1 MLLVRKMIWLLLF
14 VLPVKYGI
22 GQPAAGQVTAI
33 ELKVLPGL
41 QYDVVRFTVKPG
53 AAVKLSFTNTDD
65 MSHNLLITKPGA
77 RVNVVNAALAL
88 EEQGP
93 AMNYVPKLAEVLWSI
108 PVVSPDQTRSLSFKA
123 PQKAGVYPYVCTFPG
138 HGFVMYGAMYVNADG
153 RMPDLK
159 SDPNIPPSRQEEQA
173 GSAGQAAA
181 GQHDMHH
188 MQGMQHPQKPAANHP
203 YTPVPPYLY
212 RIFMED
218 AGPAAIAVSLPQ
230 DLSYCWDAGL
240 CRLRYAWKGGF
251 VDNTGIWKG
260 HADAVAKIVGTI
272 FYREITSSPLRI
284 GKPDELPLA
293 DYKGY
298 RLVNKYPE
306 FHYTLNGTDVY
317 EMILPKEDGK
327 GLVRKFRIPDA
338 RKTVWLACG
347 KHNESETYEASSG
360 VWEKDKL
367 KLSPQQAR
375 DFSVTITSYP
385 LVYNKKRR

>member
-1 MLLVRKMIWLLLF
+1 MCLAKRMIMLLLF
-14 VLPVKYGI
+14 VLQVKYGM
-22 GQPAAGQVTAI
+22 GQPAAAAPTVI

-53 AAVKLSFTNTDD
+53 AAVKLNFTNTDD

-77 RVNVVNAALAL
+77 RVNVVNAALQL
-88 EEQGP
+88 EEKGP
-93 AMNYVPKLAEVLWSI
+93 AMNYVPKSADVLWSI
-108 PVVSPDQTRSLSFKA
+108 PVVSPDQTRSLTFKA
-123 PQKAGVYPYVCTFPG
+123 PAKAGAYPYVCTFPG
-138 HGFVMYGAMYVNADG
+138 HGFVMYGVMYVNAG
-153 RMPDLK
+153 GEMPDIK
-159 SDPNIPPSRQEEQA
+159 TDPNIPPSRQEEQV
-173 GSAGQAAA
+173 AAA
-181 GQHDMHH
+181 ASQDMHNQHDMHK
-188 MQGMQHPQKPAANHP
+188 MAEPKKVQANHP
-203 YTPVPPYLY
+203 YTPVAPYLY

-230 DLSYCWDAGL
+230 ELSYCWDAGL

-272 FYREITSSPLRI
+272 FYREIMSSPLRI
-284 GKPDELPLA
+284 GKADEIPVA
-293 DYKGY
+293 AYKGY

-317 EMILPKEDGK
+317 ELILPKEDGK
-327 GLVRKFRIPDA
+327 GLIRKFRIPDA
-338 RKTVWLACG
+338 GKTVWLACG
-347 KHNESETYEASSG
+347 ISNESETYEASSG

>member
-1 MLLVRKMIWLLLF
+1 MFLAKRILVLLLF
-14 VLPVKYGI
+14 VLPVKYGL
-22 GQPAAGQVTAI
+22 GQSATTPPTVI

-41 QYDVVRFTVKPG
+41 QYDVVRFTVKPA
-53 AAVKLSFTNTDD
+53 AAVKLNFTNTDD

-77 RVNVVNAALAL
+77 RLNVVNAALAL
-88 EEQGP
+88 EEKGP
-93 AMNYVPKLAEVLWSI
+93 AMNYVPKSADVLWSI
-108 PVVSPDQTRSLSFKA
+108 PVVSPDQTRSLTFKA
-123 PQKAGVYPYVCTFPG
+123 PSKVGAYPYVCTFPG
-138 HGFVMYGAMYVNADG
+138 HGFVMYGVMYVSPDG
-153 RMPDLK
+153 KMPDIK
-159 SDPNIPPSRQEEQA
+159 TDPNIPPSRQEDQLTAA
-173 GSAGQAAA
+173 GSHDMHN
-181 GQHDMHH
+181 QHDMHK
-188 MQGMQHPQKPAANHP
+188 MQEPKKVQANHP
-203 YTPVPPYLY
+203 YTPVAPYLY

-230 DLSYCWDAGL
+230 ELSYCWDAGL

-260 HADAVAKIVGTI
+260 HADAVAKIVGVI
-272 FYREITSSPLRI
+272 FYREITTSPLRI
-284 GKPDELPLA
+284 GKADEIPVA

-317 EMILPKEDGK
+317 ELILPKEDGK
-327 GLVRKFRIPDA
+327 GLIRKFRIPEA
-338 RKTVWLACG
+338 RKTVWLACAVN
-347 KHNESETYEASSG
+347 NESETYEASSG

-367 KLSPQQAR
+367 KLSPEQAR

>member
-1 MLLVRKMIWLLLF
+1 MLFMIRFVLLLLLV
-14 VLPVKYGI
+14 VPVNYSF
-22 GQPAAGQVTAI
+22 GQPAPQAVTAI

-53 AAVKLSFTNTDD
+53 AAVKLNFTNTDD

-77 RVNVVNAALAL
+77 RLNVVNAALAL
-88 EEQGP
+88 EEKGP
-93 AMNYVPKLAEVLWSI
+93 AMNYVPKSADVLWSI
-108 PVVSPDQTRSLSFKA
+108 PVVSPDQTKSLAFKA
-123 PQKAGVYPYVCTFPG
+123 PAKPGAYPYVCTFPG
-138 HGFVMYGAMYVNADG
+138 HGFVMYGVMYVNADG
-153 RMPDLK
+153 KMPDIK
-159 SDPNIPPSRQEEQA
+159 TDPNIPPSRQEDQV
-173 GSAGQAAA
+173 AAA
-181 GQHDMHH
+181 GQHDMHNQH
-188 MQGMQHPQKPAANHP
+188 DMQKMPEPKKAIANHP

-230 DLSYCWDAGL
+230 SLSYCWDAGL

-251 VDNTGIWKG
+251 VDNTVIWKG
-260 HADAVAKIVGTI
+260 HADAVAKIAGTI
-272 FYREITSSPLRI
+272 FYREITTSPLRI
-284 GKPDELPLA
+284 GKPDEIPVA

-317 EMILPKEDGK
+317 ELILPKEDGK
-327 GLVRKFRIPDA
+327 GLIRKFRIPDA

-347 KHNESETYEASSG
+347 LDNESETYEASSG

>member
-1 MLLVRKMIWLLLF
+1 MLFIIRFILVLLF
-14 VLPVKYGI
+14 VVPAKYSLGQSAV
-22 GQPAAGQVTAI
+22 QPAKAI

-53 AAVKLSFTNTDD
+53 AAVKLNFTNTDD
-65 MSHNLLITKPGA
+65 MSHNLLITRPGT
-77 RVNVVNAALAL
+77 RLNVVNAALAL
-88 EEQGP
+88 EEKGP
-93 AMNYVPKLAEVLWSI
+93 AMNYVPKSADVLWSI
-108 PVVSPDQTRSLSFKA
+108 PVVSPDQTKSLAFKA
-123 PQKAGVYPYVCTFPG
+123 PEKPGAYPYVCTFPG
-138 HGFVMYGAMYVNADG
+138 HGFVMYGVMYVNADG
-153 RMPDLK
+153 KMPDIK
-159 SDPNIPPSRQEEQA
+159 TDPNIPASRQEDQVA
-173 GSAGQAAA
+173 ASGSHDMHN
-181 GQHDMHH
+181 QHDMHK
-188 MQGMQHPQKPAANHP
+188 MPEPKKVPSNHP

-251 VDNTGIWKG
+251 VDNTIIWKG
-260 HADAVAKIVGTI
+260 HADAVAKIAGSI
-272 FYREITSSPLRI
+272 FYREITTSPLRI
-284 GKPDELPLA
+284 GRPDEIPVA

-317 EMILPKEDGK
+317 ELILPKEDGK
-327 GLVRKFRIPDA
+327 GLIRKFRIPDA
-338 RKTVWLACG
+338 PKTVWLACG
-347 KHNESETYEASSG
+347 LGNESETYEASSG

>member
-1 MLLVRKMIWLLLF
+1 MFLAKRILVLLLF
-14 VLPVKYGI
+14 VLPVKYGL
-22 GQPAAGQVTAI
+22 GQPAAMPSTVI

-53 AAVKLSFTNTDD
+53 AAVKLNFTNTDD
-65 MSHNLLITKPGA
+65 MSHNMLITKPGA

-88 EEQGP
+88 EEKGP
-93 AMNYVPKLAEVLWSI
+93 AMNYVPKSADVLWSI

-123 PQKAGVYPYVCTFPG
+123 PSKAGAYPYVCTFPG
-138 HGFVMYGAMYVNADG
+138 HGFVMYGVMYVNPDG
-153 RMPDLK
+153 KMPDLK
-159 SDPNIPPSRQEEQA
+159 TDPNIPPSRQED
-173 GSAGQAAA
+173 QAAA
-181 GQHDMHH
+181 AGSQDMHH
-188 MQGMQHPQKPAANHP
+188 QHGMHKMPEPKKVTASHP
-203 YTPVPPYLY
+203 YTPVAPYLY

-230 DLSYCWDAGL
+230 ELSYCWDAGL

-272 FYREITSSPLRI
+272 FYREITTSPLRI
-284 GKPDELPLA
+284 GKADEIPVA

-317 EMILPKEDGK
+317 ELILPKEDGK
-327 GLVRKFRIPDA
+327 GLIRKFRIPDA
-338 RKTVWLACG
+338 RKTVWLACAVN
-347 KHNESETYEASSG
+347 NESETYEASSG
-360 VWEKDKL
+360 LWEKDKL